1 MSFVSCLPAAS
12 KLQLRRQDA
21 RWRSWRHRGSVVAS
35 RKDTVKNASVRMN
48 GQNGTKI
55 KRVPWFDESISGLC
69 YNGRDSR
76 DMNEVAVLMRRDEVL
91 QKQRQYLF
99 PSVITYYSEPL
110 VLERGKDMHLYD
122 TEGREYLDFFG
133 GILTVIAGH
142 CNDRITETLIGQA
155 KRLQHVSTLFPTIP
169 QVELAEKL
177 AKITPGRLQKSYF
190 TNSGTEAN
198 ETAILVARAFT
209 GRHEVI
215 ALRHAYSGR
224 SALAMSLTAQSA
236 WKLGGPPLPGIVHA
250 HNAYCYR
257 CPFEKTYPECNLVCA
272 RDIEE
277 LIRTATSGQPAA
289 FIAEPIQGVGG
300 FVTPP
305 REYFSIVVEIIR
317 KYGGVFI
324 SDEVQTGFG
333 RTGGKWFG
341 IEHWGVEP
349 DIITAAKGMA
359 NGSPIGAT
367 IATPEIADS
376 LKGLTISTFGG
387 NPVTACAAK
396 ATIDFIESE
405 NLLENARVVGKYLQ
419 ERLQEL
425 QEKYPIIGDVRGMG
439 LMQGVELVNDRR
451 AKAPAA
457 EEMRRLMDLTKQNGL
472 IVGKGGLYGNVVRI
486 SPALTCSRRD
496 VDDAVRLLDRSFGQ
510 LQ

>member
-1 MSFVSCLPAAS
+1 MKELE
-12 KLQLRRQDA
+12 KLSRR
-21 RWRSWRHRGSVVAS
+21 
-35 RKDTVKNASVRMN
+35 
-48 GQNGTKI
+48 
-55 KRVPWFDESISGLC
+55 E
-69 YNGRDSR
+69 
-76 DMNEVAVLMRRDEVL
+76 EVL
-91 QKQRQYLF
+91 ERQKQYLF
-99 PSVITYYSEPL
+99 PSIITYYSDPL
-110 VLERGKDMHLYD
+110 VLERGKDMHVYD
-122 TEGREYLDFFG
+122 TDGREYLDFFG

-142 CNDRITETLIGQA
+142 CNDRITEALVDQA
-155 KRLQHVSTLFPTIP
+155 RNLQHVSTLFVNIP

-177 AKITPGRLQKSYF
+177 AKITPGRLQKSFF

-198 ETAILVARAFT
+198 ETAILMARACT

-257 CPFEKTYPECNLVCA
+257 CSFEKTYPDCNLICA

-277 LIRTATSGQPAA
+277 LIRTATSGQLAA

-305 REYFSIVVEIIR
+305 KEYFSIVAEIVR

-341 IEHWGVEP
+341 IEHWGVQP
-349 DIITAAKGMA
+349 DMMTAAKGMA
-359 NGSPIGAT
+359 NGAPIGAT

-387 NPVTACAAK
+387 NPLAARAAK
-396 ATIDFIESE
+396 ATIEFIESE
-405 NLLENARVVGKYLQ
+405 NLMENARVVGRYLC
-419 ERLQEL
+419 ECLKEL
-425 QEKYPIIGDVRGMG
+425 QDKHPIIGDVRGMG
-439 LMQGVELVNDRR
+439 LMQGVELVKDR
-451 AKAPAA
+451 KTKEPAV
-457 EEMRRLMDLTKQNGL
+457 EETRRLMDLTKENGL
-472 IVGKGGLYGNVVRI
+472 IVGKGGLYGNVVRV
-486 SPALTCSRRD
+486 SPALTCSRGD
-496 VDDAVRLLDRSFGQ
+496 VNDAISLLDRSFGQ

>member
-1 MSFVSCLPAAS
+1 MAQVSEEKKS
-12 KLQLRRQDA
+12 SLREEILA
-21 RWRSWRHRGSVVAS
+21 
-35 RKDTVKNASVRMN
+35 
-48 GQNGTKI
+48 
-55 KRVPWFDESISGLC
+55 
-69 YNGRDSR
+69 
-76 DMNEVAVLMRRDEVL
+76 
-91 QKQRQYLF
+91 KQRKYLF

-110 VLERGKDMHLYD
+110 VLERGKGLYLYD

-142 CNDRITETLIGQA
+142 CNDRITDALVDQA
-155 KRLQHVSTLFPTIP
+155 RKLQHVSTLFPTLP
-169 QVELAEKL
+169 QVELAEKF
-177 AKITPGRLQKSYF
+177 AQITPGRLCKSFF

-198 ETAILVARAFT
+198 ETAVLMARAYT

-215 ALRHAYSGR
+215 ALRHSYSGR
-224 SALAMSLTAQSA
+224 SALAMSLTANYA
-236 WKLGGPPLPGIVHA
+236 WRVGGPGLPGIVHA

-257 CPFEKTYPECNLVCA
+257 CPFEKTYPDCNLICA

-277 LIRTATSGQPAA
+277 LIRTATSGQLAA

-305 REYFSIVVEIIR
+305 KEYFSIVAEIVR
-317 KYGGVFI
+317 RYGGVFI

-349 DIITAAKGMA
+349 DMITTAKGMA

-387 NPVTACAAK
+387 NPVISRAAK

-405 NLLENARVVGKYLQ
+405 NLLENARVVGAYLRD
-419 ERLQEL
+419 RLNEL
-425 QEKYPIIGDVRGMG
+425 QDKFPLIGDVRGMG
-439 LMQGVELVNDRR
+439 LMQGVELVQDR
-451 AKAPAA
+451 KTKQPAV
-457 EEMRRLMDLTKQNGL
+457 EESKRLMDLAKNNGL
-472 IVGKGGLYGNVVRI
+472 IIGKGGIYGNVLRVAP
-486 SPALTCSRRD
+486 SLTCSKAD
-496 VDDAVRLLDRSFGQ
+496 VDHAIALLDRSFAQ
-510 LQ
+510 L

>member
-1 MSFVSCLPAAS
+1 MKEVEKSS
-12 KLQLRRQDA
+12 RR
-21 RWRSWRHRGSVVAS
+21 
-35 RKDTVKNASVRMN
+35 
-48 GQNGTKI
+48 
-55 KRVPWFDESISGLC
+55 E
-69 YNGRDSR
+69 
-76 DMNEVAVLMRRDEVL
+76 EVL
-91 QKQRQYLF
+91 EKQKQYLF
-99 PSVITYYSEPL
+99 PSIITYYSEPL
-110 VLERGKDMHLYD
+110 VLERGKDMRVYD

-142 CNDRITETLIGQA
+142 CNDRITETMIDQIR
-155 KRLQHVSTLFPTIP
+155 KLQHVSTLFPTIP

-177 AKITPGRLQKSYF
+177 AKITPGRLQKSFF

-198 ETAILVARAFT
+198 ETAVLMARVYT
-209 GRHEVI
+209 GRHEVV

-224 SALAMSLTAQSA
+224 SALAMSLTAHSA

-257 CPFEKTYPECNLVCA
+257 CPFEKTYPDCNLVCA

-277 LIRTATSGQPAA
+277 LIRTATSGQLAA

-305 REYFSIVVEIIR
+305 KEYFSIVAEIVR
-317 KYGGVFI
+317 KHGGVFI

-341 IEHWGVEP
+341 IEHWGVQP
-349 DIITAAKGMA
+349 DMMTAAKGMA
-359 NGSPIGAT
+359 NGAPIGAT

-405 NLLENARVVGKYLQ
+405 NLMENARVVGGCLCEHLK
-419 ERLQEL
+419 EL
-425 QEKYPIIGDVRGMG
+425 QMKYPIIGDVRGMG
-439 LMQGVELVNDRR
+439 LMQGLELVKDRKT
-451 AKAPAA
+451 KAPAV
-457 EEMRRLMDLTKQNGL
+457 EETRRLMDLTKENGL
-472 IVGKGGLYGNVVRI
+472 IIGKGGLYGNVIRV

-496 VDDAVRLLDRSFGQ
+496 VDDAIRLLDRSFAQ

>member
-1 MSFVSCLPAAS
+1 MKEVE
-12 KLQLRRQDA
+12 K
-21 RWRSWRHRGSVVAS
+21 AS
-35 RKDTVKNASVRMN
+35 RRGEILEK
-48 GQNGTKI
+48 
-55 KRVPWFDESISGLC
+55 
-69 YNGRDSR
+69 
-76 DMNEVAVLMRRDEVL
+76 
-91 QKQRQYLF
+91 QKQYLF
-99 PSVITYYSEPL
+99 PSIITYYSEPL
-110 VLERGKDMHLYD
+110 VLERGKDMRVYD

-142 CNDRITETLIGQA
+142 CNDLITEAVVDQIR
-155 KRLQHVSTLFPTIP
+155 KLQHVSTLFPTIP

-177 AKITPGRLQKSYF
+177 AKITPGRLQKSFF

-198 ETAILVARAFT
+198 ETAILMARAYT
-209 GRHEVI
+209 GRHEVV

-224 SALAMSLTAQSA
+224 SALAMSLTAHSA

-257 CPFEKTYPECNLVCA
+257 CPFEKTYPDCNLVCA
-272 RDIEE
+272 RDVEE
-277 LIRTATSGQPAA
+277 LIRTATSGQLAA

-305 REYFSIVVEIIR
+305 KEYFSIVAEIVR
-317 KYGGVFI
+317 RYGGVFI

-341 IEHWGVEP
+341 IEHWGVQP
-349 DIITAAKGMA
+349 DMMTAAKGMA
-359 NGSPIGAT
+359 NGAPIGAT

-387 NPVTACAAK
+387 NPVTARAAK

-405 NLLENARVVGKYLQ
+405 NLMENARVVGGYLC
-419 ERLQEL
+419 ERLKEL
-425 QEKYPIIGDVRGMG
+425 QKKYPIIGDVRGMG
-439 LMQGVELVNDRR
+439 LMQGLELVKDR
-451 AKAPAA
+451 KTKSPAV
-457 EEMRRLMDLTKQNGL
+457 EETRRLMDLTKENGL
-472 IVGKGGLYGNVVRI
+472 IIGKGGLYGNVIRV

-496 VDDAVRLLDRSFGQ
+496 VDDAIRLLDRSFGQ
-510 LQ
+510 LR